1 MMKLRSYLLFFI
13 MILLWSCQKDQKAE
27 VIPVNNFFKTQDLT
41 GYRISPD
48 GKSLS
53 YLKLQDKKQNLF
65 VENIASGEVVQL
77 THVSEKNIGFYSWV
91 SDNELIYY
99 KEKDGQNKKSDLF
112 IIDKEGKNERQIN
125 TDDNAR
131 LRILE
136 ENLID
141 NKYLLVL
148 SNKRDSTVSDVYR
161 LNVRDGKMQMVT
173 QNPGKIAG
181 WMTDSKGKLRLSV
194 VNDGVKQTIQSRLN
208 ENEPFRSVLSIDFK
222 TTFNPIAFSETNP
235 QHLYAISDI
244 NRDRPALVEINCI
257 TGEEV
262 RVLFAS
268 DSLTVVDAQYSKIKG
283 RMEYAVYE
291 SWKKQKHYLNVE
303 AENFYSKLD
312 QLLPNTEY
320 RIFSQDNTETLFLIR
335 TFTDKNPGSYYLYNA
350 ISNTIRKLSD
360 LNASIEERLM
370 SPMKP
375 VQFNARDGIQ
385 INGYLTIPNN
395 SSGKNLPVVVFPH
408 NGPGQRNTWGYNA
421 EVQFFA
427 SRGYAVF
434 QLNYRGSSG
443 YGKNFYAAG
452 FKEWNGKVQDDI
464 EDGVKW
470 LIENNYANP
479 EKIALYGNGFG
490 GYLAI
495 NAAIRN
501 PNLYQAV
508 ASNSGVLNLFNYL
521 NTIPPIFRANLQMY
535 YEILGNPDTDVD
547 YMRQASPVFHADK
560 INMPVFITQNT
571 KEPRLNNSDA
581 IRLVKELKKR
591 QIEVTYFQK
600 EDGSSSVSR
609 EGNRQQLYA
618 SLEQFLNQHLNKK

>member
-1 MMKLRSYLLFFI
+1 MKLRSYLLFFI